1 MSQDGKPAAR
11 HPDRAGGVSGRGR
24 PQIGSVVELR
34 LPADLLAAVES
45 EATALGWKRA
55 ELLRWIVAERYSP
68 EHASAG

>member
-1 MSQDGKPAAR
+1 
-11 HPDRAGGVSGRGR
+11 VSGRGR